1 MSVGVEYTLL
11 FRGCS
16 QLLCL
21 REDQMLQDMDSKQI
35 TYVYKE
41 EGIEKAWNGSLRQS
55 TRT

>member
-35 TYVYKE
+35 TYVHKE